1 MRIFPLGDN
10 AITIEFGN
18 EVSLELNRKSLALA
32 GHFDSNPF
40 CGFIESIPAYA
51 STTIFY
57 DVARV
62 REKYPLHES
71 AFAAV
76 SVLVENAADAL
87 SESEI
92 TTGQTIEIP
101 THFSDEVSLDLNE
114 LCDWSGLSNNEIIA
128 IFLERT
134 YNVYMIG
141 FLPGFAYLGEV
152 DERIAVP
159 RKRSPRLRVPPG
171 SVAIGGRQT
180 GVYPLESPGGW
191 HIIGRTDMKMFDP
204 ENVDLCPLR
213 PGDQVKFIRA

>member
-18 EVSLELNRKSLALA
+18 EVSLGLNRKALALA
-32 GHFDSNPF
+32 RHFDSNAF
-40 CGFIESIPAYA
+40 CGFIESVPAYA

-57 DVARV
+57 DVATV
-62 REKYPLHES
+62 RRTYPDHKS
-71 AFAAV
+71 AFDAV
-76 SVLVENAADAL
+76 SMLVENAVDAL
-87 SESEI
+87 PESEI
-92 TTGQTIEIP
+92 MTGQTIEIP
-101 THFSDEVSLDLNE
+101 VHFSDDVSLDMNE
-114 LCDWSGLSNNEIIA
+114 LSDWSGLSNDEIIA

-152 DERIAVP
+152 DGRIAMP
-159 RKRSPRLRVPPG
+159 RKRSPRLKVPPG

-191 HIIGRTDMKMFDP
+191 HIIGTTEMKMFDP
-204 ENVDLCPLR
+204 EKGDLCPLR
-213 PGDQVKFIRA
+213 PGDQVKFVRA